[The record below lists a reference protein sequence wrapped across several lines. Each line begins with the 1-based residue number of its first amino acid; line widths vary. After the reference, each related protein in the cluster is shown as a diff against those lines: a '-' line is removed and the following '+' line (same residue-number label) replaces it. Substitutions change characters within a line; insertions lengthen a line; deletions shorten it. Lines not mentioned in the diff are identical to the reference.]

1 MSDKKFAEFEKSYN
15 DAVESI
21 KRYQADE
28 DVGVLVNW
36 MLNSDENPYSYL
48 DDSHAHLLSTAE
60 GFSFLSSILH
70 HALVDDGDVTF
81 FSVDGQ
87 PQILFVHQCD
97 LKDYKE
103 FKRKSYKII
112 EVDGRPKLDYEW
124 VDSDIVIFKDYH
136 EWIDAIEIYATNDL
150 KRCYLSDKECHGEEF
165 ATKHYSQYKRFNPE
179 WKKLNRKGEPLDE

>member
-60 GFSFLSSILH
+60 GFSFLSSIKNISL
-70 HALVDDGDVTF
+70 
-81 FSVDGQ
+81 
-87 PQILFVHQCD
+87 P
-97 LKDYKE
+97 Y
-103 FKRKSYKII
+103 
-112 EVDGRPKLDYEW
+112 
-124 VDSDIVIFKDYH
+124 
-136 EWIDAIEIYATNDL
+136 N
-150 KRCYLSDKECHGEEF
+150 
-165 ATKHYSQYKRFNPE
+165 N
-179 WKKLNRKGEPLDE
+179 N